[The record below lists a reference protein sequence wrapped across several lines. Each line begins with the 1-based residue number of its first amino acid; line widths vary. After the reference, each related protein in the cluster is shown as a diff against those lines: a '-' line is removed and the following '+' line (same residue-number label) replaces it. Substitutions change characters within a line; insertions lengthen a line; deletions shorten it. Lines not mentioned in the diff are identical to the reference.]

1 MNKTISILGCGWLG
15 FPTAKQLIKNGYAVK
30 GSTTSE
36 DKIKNFEEQGII
48 PYLISLENLN
58 SSKISTFLNSE
69 ILLIA
74 LPSKNIDG
82 FKKLIEAIN
91 TSTLKKVIF
100 ISSTS
105 VYAEENKIVTEKESL
120 NPSALLEIENL
131 FINNKQIETT
141 VIRFAGL
148 FGYNR
153 KPGNFFMNGR
163 IIPNPEGFVNMI
175 HQDDCVQILLE
186 IIYKQIWGEIFN
198 ACADTHPNRREYYIK
213 VKKDIGN
220 EAPVFNETE
229 KAPFKIVSNKKLK
242 QFLNY
247 SFKYPD
253 LLKIDYNSPLI

>member
-1 MNKTISILGCGWLG
+1 
-15 FPTAKQLIKNGYAVK
+15 
-30 GSTTSE
+30 
-36 DKIKNFEEQGII
+36 
-48 PYLISLENLN
+48 
-58 SSKISTFLNSE
+58 
-69 ILLIA
+69 
-74 LPSKNIDG
+74 LPSKNIEG
-82 FKKLIEAIN
+82 FKKLIDAIQK
-91 TSTLKKVIF
+91 STIKKVVL

-141 VIRFAGL
+141 IIRFAGL

-163 IIPNPEGFVNMI
+163 IIPNPSGFVNMI

-186 IIYKQIWGEIFN
+186 IISKQIWGEIFN

-229 KAPFKIVSNKKLK
+229 IAPFKIVSNEKLK